1 MLAEVKFNLIKSYIN
16 QSAMIQNSSYLVDR
30 VREMNLS
37 VSGEAHYYRLYCT
50 YNEVDGSS
58 ILFEFR
64 SYDPSGPFQSIPDVN
79 KIKLQL
85 LQNNQVVSEIFEQYD
100 DK

>member
-50 YNEVDGSS
+50 YNEVDGRS

-64 SYDPSGPFQSIPDVN
+64 SYVCDS
-79 KIKLQL
+79 
-85 LQNNQVVSEIFEQYD
+85 
-100 DK
+100 

>member
-1 MLAEVKFNLIKSYIN
+1 MLAQGKFDLIKSHIEE
-16 QSAMIQNSSYLVDR
+16 SAKIQNSSYLVDR
-30 VREMNLS
+30 VREMNLD
-37 VSGEAHYYRLYCT
+37 VSGEAHYYRLYCSCK
-50 YNEVDGSS
+50 ESDGSS

-64 SYDPSGPFQSIPDVN
+64 SYDPSGPFQNIPDVN

-85 LQNNQVVSEIFEQYD
+85 FQDNQLVSELIEQYD